1 MNEEDKELLQM
12 QTAILNLIKETHYN
26 DNTFQEFSDNAPA
39 SQEIL
44 VRINQLFFNY
54 LRDNG
59 LPEIYDFLDE
69 YKSSILKLNEYAYQN
84 NFTPKQMIKL
94 LHTKYF
100 AVIGYMVDGN
110 LDEKMNKKVIA
121 DLIENTSKN

>member
-1 MNEEDKELLQM
+1 MQR

-26 DNTFQEFSDNAPA
+26 DNTFQEFNDNAPA

-44 VRINQLFFNY
+44 VKINQLFFNY

>member
-1 MNEEDKELLQM
+1 MKKEDKELLQM
-12 QTAILNLIKETHYN
+12 QSAVLNLIKETHYN
-26 DNTFQEFSDNAPA
+26 NNTFQEFNDNAPA

-44 VRINQLFFNY
+44 DKINQLFFNY

-69 YKSSILKLNEYAYQN
+69 FKSSLLILNEYAYQN
-84 NFTPKQMIKL
+84 NYTPKQIIKL

-110 LDEKMNKKVIA
+110 LDEKMNKKVIT